1 MDPVASPAEPTQ
13 ASTAADVA
21 PAAARRAKY
30 HSNGWTVLAALLA
43 MAPLGASAYIHPY
56 LFTSEIFHGART
68 ALNDSR
74 GFIRLARVRESTI
87 FATGVDILATPKG
100 AWPVGRNRDAVVI
113 ETTIKSGGALPVETT
128 WEDRMLE
135 HFRENKD
142 NDPSLVELRDRF
154 LREAGGPCHRK
165 SADLS
170 SGGAAPDETALT
182 RSAFRLLAALDPC
195 EATTFGEIRGTILPR
210 DLLYSLR
217 TGTNAAALDTGRARL
232 VPALKSVKLAL
243 NSKKTLRIQGGY
255 KNLPCID
262 PSSGNCD
269 GTPYDLD
276 GFMFEIIQ
284 KATSRVEC
292 ESGNAAF
299 AGRVNLGNWPDAMK
313 EILSQPA
320 GSAPLNSTFHLLRT
334 THLARREDV
343 LHAGIDT
350 KKAPA
355 PRGKAYRQALA
366 SIPSIGDLLAKRL
379 QESLS
384 GQLWW
389 HCLWLTSLASD
400 LVAERPDM
408 ATALFA
414 PITKLANSATD
425 PVVKA
430 QAVVALARGEKP
442 PLAKAL
448 AKGLAPTGAPLVH
461 RRLAVAAYYLDKRFG
476 GTTLDRFKTS
486 ESRLFKFLRKARS
499 T

>member
-1 MDPVASPAEPTQ
+1 MFTSMGEGLSDCLH
-13 ASTAADVA
+13 D
-21 PAAARRAKY
+21 
-30 HSNGWTVLAALLA
+30 VLAYFEAQAPELYAEWCDVSSFYPSIDRPLLW
-43 MAPLGASAYIHPY
+43 
-56 LFTSEIFHGART
+56 EILKELHFDPEIAT
-68 ALNDSR
+68 ALEAVLTGLGQRS
-74 GFIRLARVRESTI
+74 GFV
-87 FATGVDILATPKG
+87 
-100 AWPVGRNRDAVVI
+100 
-113 ETTIKSGGALPVETT
+113 
-128 WEDRMLE
+128 
-135 HFRENKD
+135 
-142 NDPSLVELRDRF
+142 
-154 LREAGGPCHRK
+154 
-165 SADLS
+165 SADDAWGFL
-170 SGGAAPDETALT
+170 ANFYLT
-182 RSAFRLLAALDPC
+182 RVDEALANAQIHFKRYADEYFLL
-195 EATTFGEIRGTILPR
+195 
-210 DLLYSLR
+210 
-217 TGTNAAALDTGRARL
+217 GTNAAALDTGRARL

-414 PITKLANSATD
+414 PITKLATSATD